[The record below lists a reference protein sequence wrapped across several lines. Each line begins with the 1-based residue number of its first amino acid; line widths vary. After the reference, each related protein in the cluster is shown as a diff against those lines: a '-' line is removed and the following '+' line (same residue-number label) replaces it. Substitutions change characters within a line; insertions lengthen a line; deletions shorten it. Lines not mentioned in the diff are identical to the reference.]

1 MCKASDI
8 LILGLDNRLMTDDAA
23 GPLVIDRLAE
33 SGVKGAR
40 LCDGGTIGM
49 ALLPE
54 IEACAAL
61 IVVDAAHFDAAP
73 GTVRVFEG
81 AAMDC
86 QLGAK
91 KFSAHDVALSDL
103 IGAAVMRGT
112 CPARRALVGVQPEAV
127 TLGMEPKAA
136 VAAALD
142 QMTACVLE
150 LAARWQ
156 AEVTAA

>member
-1 MCKASDI
+1 MVMAGDI
-8 LILGLDNRLMTDDAA
+8 LILGLGNRLMTDDAA

-54 IEACAAL
+54 IETCAAL
-61 IVVDAAHFDAAP
+61 IAVDAAHFGAAP
-73 GTVRVFEG
+73 GIVRVFEG
-81 AAMDC
+81 ADMDR

-103 IGAAVMRGT
+103 IGAAAMRGT
-112 CPARRALVGVQPEAV
+112 CPARRALVGVQPEQT
-127 TLGMEPKAA
+127 TLGMEPTPA

-142 QMTACVLE
+142 EMAARVRA

-156 AEVTAA
+156 AEVAAA

>member
-1 MCKASDI
+1 MDETRDI
-8 LILGLDNRLMTDDAA
+8 LILGLGSRLMTDDAA

-33 SGVKGAR
+33 SGIAGAR

-49 ALLPE
+49 ALLPD
-54 IEACAAL
+54 IEASAAL
-61 IVVDAAHFDAAP
+61 IVVDAARFGAAP

-81 AAMDC
+81 AEMDQ

-103 IGAAVMRGT
+103 IGAAAMRGT
-112 CPARRALVGVQPEAV
+112 CPARRALVAVEPEAV
-127 TLGMEPKAA
+127 SLGMEPTSA
-136 VAAALD
+136 VAPAIDDMAARVR
-142 QMTACVLE
+142 A

-156 AEVTAA
+156 GEVAAA

>member
-1 MCKASDI
+1 MGKAGDI
-8 LILGLDNRLMTDDAA
+8 LILGLGNRLMSDDAA

-33 SGVKGAR
+33 NGVKGAR

-54 IEACAAL
+54 IETCAAL
-61 IVVDAAHFDAAP
+61 IAVDAAHFRAAA

-81 AAMDC
+81 SAMDR
-86 QLGAK
+86 QLGTK

-103 IGAAVMRGT
+103 ISAAAMRGD
-112 CPARRALVGVQPEAV
+112 CPARRALVGVQPERT
-127 TLGMEPKAA
+127 TLGMEPTPA

-142 QMTACVLE
+142 EMAARIRA

-156 AEVTAA
+156 AEVAAA